1 MFNIIS
7 NQVFYTLGL
16 YDIWNMLDNQQ
27 KETLTEA
34 INIGIDE
41 GIKQVKVEPEVRD
54 AEPNPSFGQWIKTT
68 DKFPKPEMMG
78 EKILIIYKN
87 EIHIGKIAPNGWNL
101 FCSDGN
107 CWFNILL
114 MDEVTHWMPLPKL

>member
-1 MFNIIS
+1 MFNTIS

-41 GIKQVKVEPEVRD
+41 GIKQVKVEPEVKVNF
-54 AEPNPSFGQWIKTT
+54 AEDIEKQMLEQQLVKVKVLSCNGDPY
-68 DKFPKPEMMG
+68 G
-78 EKILIIYKN
+78 EHLPTKILLQLGGETK
-87 EIHIGKIAPNGWNL
+87 
-101 FCSDGN
+101 
-107 CWFNILL
+107 WFIQ
-114 MDEVTHWMPLPKL
+114 V